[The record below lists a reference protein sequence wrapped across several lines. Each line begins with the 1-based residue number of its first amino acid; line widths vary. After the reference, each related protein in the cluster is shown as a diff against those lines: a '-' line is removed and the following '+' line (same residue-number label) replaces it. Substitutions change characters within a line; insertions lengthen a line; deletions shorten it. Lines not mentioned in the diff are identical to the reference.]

1 MIKDKKF
8 LVIGAARS
16 GIAAVEYLIIHNAQ
30 RVILCDDKPIEKC
43 IPDEVK
49 LNEFINNK
57 KIELYFSKSMDIAK
71 VQDVDMVILSPSVPP
86 SNKFVQYAKQLS
98 IPVMTEFEFAY
109 LFAKCD
115 VIAITGTNGKTT
127 TTTLMGEICRDAG
140 LDTRVVGNIG
150 YPFISNADELGKDGV
165 FVAEI
170 SSYQLELCS
179 IFKPKVAIITNITP
193 DHLDRHGSF
202 EEYVRVKYK
211 ITMNQDSLDTLIVN
225 ADEPYSKAAVKY
237 AKCRCLEISCEGKVD
252 NGAYYNKE
260 DDGLY
265 IADNGREIFLL
276 KKDEMKVPGLH
287 NVANALC
294 AAAAAYAYNIDPK
307 IIANTIKNFG
317 GVEHRIE
324 YVATKYGVDYINDSK
339 GTNTDATTIA
349 LKAMSKPTVLIL
361 GGYDKGS
368 EFDDLI
374 QYIKQ
379 HVVHIVVLGQTK
391 QKIIEMLDKY
401 NYYSY
406 FSADTFKDAVM
417 MCKKLAR
424 PGDCVL
430 LSPSCASWDMF
441 SSFEER
447 GELFKKLVKEEV

>member
-1 MIKDKKF
+1 MIENKRF

-16 GIAAVEYLIIHNAQ
+16 GIAAVEYLLLHNAQ
-30 RVILCDDKPIEKC
+30 KVILCDDRRIENC
-43 IPDEVK
+43 IPDYEK
-49 LNEFINNK
+49 RSEFINNK
-57 KIELYFSKSMDIAK
+57 KIELYFDKSMNIEKTQEAN
-71 VQDVDMVILSPSVPP
+71 MVILSPSVPP
-86 SNKFVQYAKQLS
+86 SNKFVLYAKQLN

-109 LFAKCD
+109 LYAKCD

-127 TTTLMGEICRDAG
+127 TTTLTGQICKDAG
-140 LDTRVVGNIG
+140 IDARVVGNIG
-150 YPFISNADELGKDGV
+150 YPFISHVDELNEDGV

-179 IFKPKVAIITNITP
+179 AFKPRVAVITNITP

-211 ITMNQDSLDTLIVN
+211 ITMNQDSADTLIVN
-225 ADEPYSKAAVKY
+225 ADEPYSKDAAKN
-237 AKCRCLEISCEGKVD
+237 AKCRCLMISCEDKVIS
-252 NGAYYNKE
+252 GAYYNKS

-265 IADNGREIFLL
+265 LADNGKEIFLL
-276 KKDEMKVPGLH
+276 NKSDMKIPGMH

-294 AAAAAYAYNIDPK
+294 AAAAAYAYNIDPNV
-307 IIANTIKNFG
+307 IANTIKNFG

-324 YVATKYGVDYINDSK
+324 YVATKYGADYINDSK
-339 GTNTDATTIA
+339 GTNTDATIIA

-374 QYIKQ
+374 EYIKK

-391 QKIIEMLDKY
+391 QKIIKMLERYD
-401 NYYSY
+401 YYSY

-424 PGDCVL
+424 AGDCVL

-447 GELFKKLVKEEV
+447 GELFKKLVTEEV